1 MLLFIFLGEYE
12 TILNLVSH
20 KGQYSDDTQ
29 RHFFENVN
37 RHTIS
42 YITVFPLK
50 SGTMALPHPFVL
62 RPHPL
67 I

>member
-29 RHFFENVN
+29 RYFFENVN
-37 RHTIS
+37 QLSVGILYHTLQC
-42 YITVFPLK
+42 FP
-50 SGTMALPHPFVL
+50 
-62 RPHPL
+62 
-67 I
+67 